1 MLFRSLFHFLFI
13 LLLYSVVLFLPIS
26 PLIIFHHLYRHFI
39 IYAFYPLLWPDLFCH
54 FNSYHC
60 NRCSVLYASF
70 ILFLYNLGLSAII
83 FKRFYILYVQVYSAK
98 LGGWYEGHIH
108 TVFHV
113 STELKKFDTLFFYL
127 FIHYMRAFRVS

>member
-1 MLFRSLFHFLFI
+1 M
-13 LLLYSVVLFLPIS
+13 LFLPTP

-39 IYAFYPLLWPDLFCH
+39 IYAFYPLLWPDLFYQFH
-54 FNSYHC
+54 SYHC
-60 NRCSVLYASF
+60 NRCSVLSASF
-70 ILFLYNLGLSAII
+70 LLFFSNLGLSPII

-113 STELKKFDTLFFYL
+113 STESKNLIRYSFIYLSILWKHSVSLKFTLSLLNL
-127 FIHYMRAFRVS
+127 FSHSSMQ